1 MENQSIIP
9 KVMKYLLIL
18 TACLLSTTTCLAG
31 DYPKS
36 RVENE
41 MDEMGSILKGEGL
54 VFRPGKTK
62 STATK
67 EKIGNVNKYLYQ
79 ASIDVLDFAPLVSA
93 DSIGGVIITEWY
105 NPKGQPNT
113 QFKVN
118 VFIKDEVISS
128 EAIDVKAYE
137 RTKINGKWSTDYK
150 ESAIGIILED
160 KIIRKARTLYQAE
173 K

>member
-1 MENQSIIP
+1 
-9 KVMKYLLIL
+9 MKIKTLFFLLVSL
-18 TACLLSTTTCLAG
+18 MYTAPSLAG

-41 MDEMGSILKGEGL
+41 MDEMGSVLQGEGL

-67 EKIGNVNKYLYQ
+67 AKIGNVNKYLFQ
-79 ASIDVLDFAPLVSA
+79 AAIDVLDFAPLTSA
-93 DSIGGVIITEWY
+93 DSSSGVIITEWY

-113 QFKVN
+113 QFKIN

-128 EAIDVKAYE
+128 EAVDVKAYE
-137 RTKINGKWSTDYK
+137 RTKVDNKWSKDYK
-150 ESAIGIILED
+150 ESAIGGILED
-160 KIIRKARTLYQAE
+160 KIIRKARALYQAD